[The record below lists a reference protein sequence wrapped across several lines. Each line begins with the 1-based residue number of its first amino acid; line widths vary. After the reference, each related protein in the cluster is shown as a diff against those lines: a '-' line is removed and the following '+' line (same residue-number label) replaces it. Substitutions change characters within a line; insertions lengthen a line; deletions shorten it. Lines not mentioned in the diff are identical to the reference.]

1 MIRANEIKGVII
13 ALLIIAILFFGC
25 MPKAKKEIII
35 PRPEG
40 ITTPIIPADIIDEKI
55 SMLKEFLNK
64 KEISQEER
72 DNAIGLLSD
81 YTKIR
86 SLNNAGISDK
96 NYQEMI
102 RILLGDLNM
111 FEERYLVNR
120 AILED
125 QSISKVINQYYSEE
139 QKILDRYLSGDYQGV
154 ISKCAELESSFG
166 RNSLT
171 PDIGL
176 LLAMSLAKSDRLNEA
191 IDIGGEI
198 VEALEG
204 RPDLI
209 HLRASIIEWQLD
221 KGNRE
226 KALKLFEKLIED
238 LDERKAVFESVNERI
253 GNDSQTLLQM
263 EGIAPGGLSSMDM
276 DLYEAGGIKK
286 VLEEVDSLMKKKAF
300 EEAKLLL
307 LKLRLRTEKSSE
319 IEIIE
324 QALKSVNLEEQ
335 KYRDGISQEEEAV
348 ERITKSIEQEDYKD
362 AINALETMDNDRN
375 KRPEIKRLRDIAVE
389 KLINSE
395 RNRAAQIYL
404 TAKKTNNNKK
414 KRELLLS
421 SYNIL
426 KGLID
431 SYPSSSL
438 IDKLKI
444 DLSKIED
451 NLKSLD

>member
-1 MIRANEIKGVII
+1 MIRATEIKGVII
-13 ALLIIAILFFGC
+13 ALLIIATLFFGC
-25 MPKAKKEIII
+25 MPKVKKEIII

-40 ITTPIIPADIIDEKI
+40 KTTPIILADIIDEKI

-64 KEISQEER
+64 KDISQEER
-72 DNAIGLLSD
+72 DNAISLLSD

-86 SLNNAGISDK
+86 SLDSAGISNK
-96 NYQEMI
+96 NYQEII

-120 AILED
+120 AVLED
-125 QSISKVINQYYSEE
+125 QLISKVINQYYLEE
-139 QKILDRYLSGDYQGV
+139 QEILDRYLSGDYQGV
-154 ISKCAELESSFG
+154 ISKCAALESSFG

-171 PDIGL
+171 PDIRL
-176 LLAMSLAKSDRLNEA
+176 LLAMSLAKSNRLNEA

-221 KGNRE
+221 MGNRE

-238 LDERKAVFESVNERI
+238 LDDRKAVFESVNKRI
-253 GNDSQTLLQM
+253 GNDNQTLLKM
-263 EGIAPGGLSSMDM
+263 EGIDPGGLSIMD
-276 DLYEAGGIKK
+276 K
-286 VLEEVDSLMKKKAF
+286 
-300 EEAKLLL
+300 
-307 LKLRLRTEKSSE
+307 
-319 IEIIE
+319 
-324 QALKSVNLEEQ
+324 
-335 KYRDGISQEEEAV
+335 DGISQEEKAI
-348 ERITKSIEQEDYKD
+348 ERVTKLIEQEDYKD
-362 AINALETMDNDRN
+362 AINALEAMDNDRN
-375 KRPEIKRLRDIAVE
+375 NHLEIKRLRDIAVE

-404 TAKKTNNNKK
+404 MAKKTNDNKK
-414 KRELLLS
+414 KKELLLL

-431 SYPSSSL
+431 TYPSSSL
-438 IDKLKI
+438 IDKLENN
-444 DLSKIED
+444 LSKIED
-451 NLKSLD
+451 DLKSLN